1 MLKTFMT
8 ATAIGGLM
16 VSTALAQAP
25 APQPPADPPAAT
37 KPADSPATTKPADP
51 PSAMKPATP
60 PAGQAQAPAA
70 AAPQFISAQTTSQFL
85 SSRFRG
91 TDVIGPDNKKVGDV
105 NDVLFDTDG
114 KVVGIVV
121 GVGGFLGIGQK
132 DVAID
137 LAAFEI
143 VPADRDSAATTGSA
157 TPAPAGG
164 AGAGMKG
171 SATDPNNVNLRV
183 TWTKEQLDQ
192 APSFE
197 RYRAP
202 AATGGGGTR
211 PMGGGGTGSGP
222 TR

>member
-16 VSTALAQAP
+16 VSTAFAQAP
-25 APQPPADPPAAT
+25 APQRPAQPPAAT
-37 KPADSPATTKPADP
+37 QPAQPPA
-51 PSAMKPATP
+51 ATP

-70 AAPQFISAQTTSQFL
+70 QGPQFLATQSNDQFL
-85 SSRFRG
+85 ATRFRG
-91 TDVIGPDNKKVGDV
+91 TDVIGPNNQKVGDV
-105 NDVLFDTDG
+105 NDVLFDSKG
-114 KVVGIVV
+114 RVVGIVV

-143 VPADRDSAATTGSA
+143 VPPDTDRNATTGTA
-157 TPAPAGG
+157 TPAPAPTAAPAGG
-164 AGAGMKG
+164 QGMTG
-171 SATDPNNVNLRV
+171 TVADPNNIKLRV
-183 TWTKEQLDQ
+183 SWTKEQLEQ

-202 AATGGGGTR
+202 ATTGGATR
-211 PMGGGGTGSGP
+211 PMGGGGTAP